1 MLIHAC
7 GQIAEE
13 IFISS
18 HLHEFTWAL
27 LTRSALSLG
36 CDGNP
41 QPQTDVL
48 TAFSKSDHLPKVK
61 TSLLFQKENCH
72 ELTRI
77 FTNEAGSTRVPVHIN
92 NQPPRNRLT
101 GY

>member
-1 MLIHAC
+1 MLVHAC

-18 HLHEFTWAL
+18 HLHGFTWAL

-48 TAFSKSDHLPKVK
+48 TTVSKSDHTPKVK
-61 TSLLFQKENCH
+61 TSLLFEKKKTATNFRNFH
-72 ELTRI
+72 EQNLT
-77 FTNEAGSTRVPVHIN
+77 ALS
-92 NQPPRNRLT
+92 NQNT
-101 GY
+101 